1 MTATVE
7 MELPQAMAYFV
18 AAQGPKNA
26 LERNALMLYPSLKTC
41 QSLMV
46 VLRNFWAFLNESL
59 LISMEI
65 WAFRILTWI
74 FLKLKKKL
82 LPLRNSRHLQNDCCF

>member
-26 LERNALMLYPSLKTC
+26 LERNALMLYPFIKDLSISHGRAAELLGISKRKLIDIYGDMGIPYIDMDI
-41 QSLMV
+41 SEV
-46 VLRNFWAFLNESL
+46 EEEIAAFE
-59 LISMEI
+59 E
-65 WAFRILTWI
+65 F
-74 FLKLKKKL
+74 
-82 LPLRNSRHLQNDCCF
+82 